1 MDSIKTALEYRNTG
15 VISSLF
21 GFSVSLTE
29 VEIWLRIVSLSVG
42 LGIAIVNFYL
52 RNIK

>member
-1 MDSIKTALEYRNTG
+1 MDSLRSVLEYKNTG
-15 VISSLF
+15 VFSSLF

-29 VEIWLRIVSLSVG
+29 VEIWLRIASLVVG
-42 LGIAIVNFYL
+42 LGIALVNFYL

>member
-1 MDSIKTALEYRNTG
+1 MDSLRNALEYRNTG

-29 VEIWLRIVSLSVG
+29 IEIWLRITSLVVG
-42 LGIAIVNFYL
+42 LGIAVVNFYL
-52 RNIK
+52 RNVR